1 MKKIILFIL
10 MLTFVSP
17 AFAEKVAALQEIN
30 KPWTFFVDQDRFY
43 ISETVSVYIYSL
55 KDFKLIKKFGRRGEG
70 PGEFTVVNKIG
81 VNIQPDYDK
90 IQVTDAVKAAFF
102 TKSGKLIKELKGNI
116 EGSNFLYVGNNF
128 VGRGWASEGKK
139 EFRTINIYDS
149 NFKKLREIFRREFF
163 SSPPAKYI
171 VRFKDNLFY
180 YTGYDK
186 IFITADHD
194 FIIWVFDSNGKLE
207 YTIKRDYPLKKITKE
222 DKADYH
228 KSLKLRFTRYE
239 EIKHKL
245 RFTTYFPAIQRLII
259 RDKKVYAIM
268 WETEKEDSECFI
280 FDLNGKFLKKVFL
293 PLKKEDRFH
302 PYLYAISNGK
312 LYQLFE
318 DLDNEKWELHKRE
331 LDL

>member
-1 MKKIILFIL
+1 

-17 AFAEKVAALQEIN
+17 AFAEKVATLQEIN

-90 IQVTDAVKAAFF
+90 IQVTDAVKSAFF

-128 VGRGWASEGKK
+128 VGRGWVSEGKK
-139 EFRTINIYDS
+139 DFEAINLYDS
-149 NFKKLREIFRREFF
+149 NFKKLKEVFRKEFF
-163 SSPPAKYI
+163 SSPPEKYN
-171 VRFKDNLFY
+171 VHFKNYLDY
-180 YTGYDK
+180 YAGYNK
-186 IFITADHD
+186 IFITAEHD
-194 FIIWVFDSNGKLE
+194 FIIRVYDSNGKPE
-207 YTIKRDYPLKKITKE
+207 YTIKKDYPLKKITKE

-239 EIKHKL
+239 EIKHKI
-245 RFTTYFPAIQRLII
+245 RFTPYFPAIQRLII

-302 PYLYAISNGK
+302 PYLYAIANRK
-312 LYQLFE
+312 LYQLLE
-318 DLDNEKWELHKRE
+318 NLDNETWELHITE